1 MIIYK
6 TKVLDILKMMILQ
19 VLQENLAKALSTS
32 SRFTSTKAQ
41 LPVLANIALSAKK
54 NRLLISATN
63 LELSIS
69 VSIGAKV
76 TKEGELTIPARVIT
90 DLVVNL
96 NSGSLNLSSEKEHLK
111 ISSNNFTSTISGMNS
126 SDFPSI
132 PYEVGKGATSF
143 PKDTIIDSLSSVL
156 FAASS
161 DETRPVLTGVL
172 LIFEP
177 GKLTFVATD
186 GFRLSKKQINIKSQS
201 IPTGIKN
208 LILPKNSLSELSRLS
223 GEAEEIKLSL
233 KEGESQVVFGVGDSV
248 LSSRIIDGE
257 FPDFEKIIPKET
269 VSKITLDKEELLRAV
284 KLASVFARDAANV
297 VKIAVGKDTVNVSA
311 ESSQSGSQ
319 DMQVDAK
326 VEGET
331 KNIKIAFNFR
341 FLEDFL
347 NAVKADD
354 VQIELGGP
362 NSPGV
367 FTDPKDANFL
377 HLIMPVRIQD

>member
-1 MIIYK
+1 MIIYNS
-6 TKVLDILKMMILQ
+6 KVLDILKLMNLD
-19 VLQENLAKALSTS
+19 VLQENLAKALSIS

-63 LELSIS
+63 LELSVS

-76 TKEGELTIPARVIT
+76 KKEGELTIPARVIT
-90 DLVVNL
+90 DLVANL
-96 NSGSLNLSSEKEHLK
+96 NSGTLNLSSEKEHLK
-111 ISSNNFTSTISGMNS
+111 ISSNNFTSTLAGMNS

-143 PKDTIIDSLSSVL
+143 PKDIIIDSLTSVL

-186 GFRLSKKQINIKSQS
+186 GFRLSKKQINIKSL
-201 IPTGIKN
+201 KN
-208 LILPKNSLSELSRLS
+208 STNLKSLILPKNSLSELSRLS
-223 GEAEEIKLSL
+223 GEAEEIKLSI
-233 KEGESQVVFGVGDSV
+233 KEGESQVIFGVGDSV

-269 VSKITLDKEELLRAV
+269 ICKIALDREELLRAV

-297 VKIAVGKDTVNVSA
+297 VKIEVRKDTVDVSA

-326 VEGET
+326 VNGDS
-331 KNIKIAFNFR
+331 KDLKIAFNYR

-347 NAVKADD
+347 NAVGGEE
-354 VQIELGGP
+354 VHIELGSS

-367 FTDPKDANFL
+367 FTDPKDSNFL